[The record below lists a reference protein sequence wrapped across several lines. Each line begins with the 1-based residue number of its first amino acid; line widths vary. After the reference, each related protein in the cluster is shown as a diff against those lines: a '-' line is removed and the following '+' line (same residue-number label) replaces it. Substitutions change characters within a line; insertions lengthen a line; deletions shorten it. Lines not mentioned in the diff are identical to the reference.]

1 MHYIRKKKVGKKFY
15 LLKKYRKKKESQK
28 AATMKTNGKS
38 NSRRIARLLPLSI
51 SINFFS
57 SSWQLDIQSESVG
70 QVGILSG
77 KRRGLPRSTRGQFRI
92 KPFVRKGC
100 LQPGL
105 LQSREEIEFVGWDL
119 VTFGG
124 WKMQEIAFTFKLA
137 PPMRM
142 FSILS
147 FEINFSRG
155 PNYESLINC

>member
-1 MHYIRKKKVGKKFY
+1 MGRVIREGLRVSSLSRFQSIFFHQAGNSIFNQNQSDKLESCPGKG
-15 LLKKYRKKKESQK
+15 E
-28 AATMKTNGKS
+28 ACHD
-38 NSRRIARLLPLSI
+38 PL
-51 SINFFS
+51 
-57 SSWQLDIQSESVG
+57 
-70 QVGILSG
+70 
-77 KRRGLPRSTRGQFRI
+77 RGQFRI

>member
-77 KRRGLPRSTRGQFRI
+77 KRRGLPRSTARS
-92 KPFVRKGC
+92 V
-100 LQPGL
+100 
-105 LQSREEIEFVGWDL
+105 S
-119 VTFGG
+119 
-124 WKMQEIAFTFKLA
+124 
-137 PPMRM
+137 
-142 FSILS
+142 
-147 FEINFSRG
+147 N
-155 PNYESLINC
+155 